1 MKDWE
6 KEMEVIL
13 WSWSLIKQK
22 KSVKLKV
29 MILSH
34 LKTDGIGTF
43 EEANLNFPSKNYSLK
58 CKNSVLQQQLI
69 YRNKPKCLW

>member
-1 MKDWE
+1 
-6 KEMEVIL
+6 
-13 WSWSLIKQK
+13 
-22 KSVKLKV
+22 

-34 LKTDGIGTF
+34 LKTDEIGTF

>member
-6 KEMEVIL
+6 KEMETIL

-22 KSVKLKV
+22 KSIKLKV

-34 LKTDGIGTF
+34 LKTDEIGTF